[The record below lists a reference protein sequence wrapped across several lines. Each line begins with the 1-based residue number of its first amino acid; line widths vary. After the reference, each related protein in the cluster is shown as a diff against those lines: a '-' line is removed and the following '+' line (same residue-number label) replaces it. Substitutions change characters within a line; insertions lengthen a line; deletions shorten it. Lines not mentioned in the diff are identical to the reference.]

1 MALGKASSA
10 SAVASMAWRIG
21 GGGEKRKISAVIE
34 SVWRSGVIGGGSG
47 LAAAKWRRRKLAGGV
62 AAKMKN
68 SAYLKKWPSY
78 QWRSAYQENRMY
90 RKHISGDAKM
100 A

>member
-10 SAVASMAWRIG
+10 SAVASMAWRMAAAAKS
-21 GGGEKRKISAVIE
+21 EKYQLSSKAYGV
-34 SVWRSGVIGGGSG
+34 SGVIGGGSG
-47 LAAAKWRRRKLAGGV
+47 LASAKWRRRKLAGGV